1 MAAEPVPIARRPAP
15 ARAVAMEGSEARLLD
30 SFLARAVPRRYSV
43 FYSQLV
49 TLLKLILPSVA
60 VGLVA
65 MILLWPQIN
74 PINGKFRLKPVA
86 VSMDDLENLRMVN
99 PRYVGSDSQDQPYTI
114 TADQALQ
121 VSGDSNVTDL
131 VKPKG
136 DITLN
141 DGAWLS
147 LTADSGTYRKK
158 EQLLDLEGHVNLFHD
173 GGYELLTSRAHLDL
187 DKNSAEGNDPVTG
200 QGPDME
206 LSGEGFRVYNRGQQ
220 VMVTGQSRLLL
231 RPMSAEAKQQS
242 TEAKQQMPADSKN
255 RKPGR

>member
-1 MAAEPVPIARRPAP
+1 MAEPAARRPAP
-15 ARAVAMEGSEARLLD
+15 ARAAAVQAAEARLLD
-30 SFLARAVPRRYSV
+30 TFLVRAVPRRYSV
-43 FYSQLV
+43 FYSNLV
-49 TLLKLILPSVA
+49 TLLKLVLPSVA

-74 PINGKFRLKPVA
+74 PLDGRFRIKPVA

-121 VSGDSNVTDL
+121 VSGDANVTDL

-141 DGAWLS
+141 DGTWLS
-147 LTADSGTYRKK
+147 LTADGGTYRKK

-173 GGYELLTSRAHLDL
+173 GGYELLTHRAHLDL
-187 DKNSAEGNDPVTG
+187 AKNTAAGNDAVTG
-200 QGPDME
+200 QGPDTE
-206 LSGEGFRVYNRGQQ
+206 LSGEGFRVFNRGQQ
-220 VMVTGQSRLLL
+220 VMVTGQSRLVI
-231 RPMSAEAKQQS
+231 RPMPAEAK
-242 TEAKQQMPADSKN
+242 KQMPADTRNK
-255 RKPGR
+255 KPGL